1 MKRPPKKP
9 AISVRAETFAKL
21 REYARKHGT
30 QVRTVVDDL
39 ILKALAEQEG
49 GN

>member
-1 MKRPPKKP
+1 MSKPKKP

-21 REYARKHGT
+21 RDYARKHGT

-39 ILKALAEQEG
+39 ILKALVEKEG
-49 GN
+49 N